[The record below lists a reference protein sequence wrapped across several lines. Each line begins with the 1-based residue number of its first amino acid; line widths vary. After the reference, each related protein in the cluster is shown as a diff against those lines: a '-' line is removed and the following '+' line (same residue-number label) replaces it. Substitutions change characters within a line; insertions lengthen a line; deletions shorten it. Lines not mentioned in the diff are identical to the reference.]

1 MENRELDDFNQ
12 ELIEEVKEYAS
23 EHSENTESALQAFFY
38 LILLILANQKLL
50 MQK

>member
-23 EHSENTESALQAFFY
+23 EHSEN

>member
-23 EHSENTESALQAFFY
+23 EHSENTERNL
-38 LILLILANQKLL
+38 
-50 MQK
+50 